1 MWCDF
6 PTLRI
11 LLSRHFDEVRFIV
24 FIELTLINFS
34 PNGKRS
40 GCNLDTTM
48 SNVTNIQTRP
58 TALSPPYAR
67 LGEFVGG
74 ATHTAQPTA
83 DKEPNHLM
91 KLVGSI

>member
-34 PNGKRS
+34 
-40 GCNLDTTM
+40 
-48 SNVTNIQTRP
+48 P